1 MAIDSLLEKVQIEL
15 KETDACTRKMD
26 AKYSA
31 ELVDAAFKD
40 AVKEAGKYAQLP
52 GFRKGKAPAALV
64 LSKYKNYILDDV
76 AKVLQQGAFRK
87 LTENKDLD
95 IVSFGQLQAEA
106 LPENGKEYAFSM
118 ELEVAP
124 EFKLPEYKGLKV
136 KVEQKETPEER
147 FAAELENL
155 KKMYAEF
162 INAEDA
168 AVAGDMLKVSYDSD
182 FALPEDASAGLKR
195 AVKADE
201 AWFYLMEPEQ
211 IPGLQKAMI
220 RAKKGD
226 EVKFKA
232 DFPAD
237 WREPGLAG
245 KSVNYTVNVKEIQRR
260 VPVESDEKLAEKLGM
275 ENVEKLHEFLK
286 KKVENELEEARKA
299 QIREKVAEQIVAAV
313 SDFEMP
319 KGVLGMATQREFSR
333 IADQL
338 VKKEEDVEK
347 FKADK
352 DKHLEEAKKAAG
364 AQMKKFFILRK
375 IANVE
380 NIKVTDEEVNMQ
392 IRQMSAYLG
401 YKEAELRKMLEN
413 NGGYTELQS
422 DILMRK
428 VTDFMADQA
437 KA

>member
-220 RAKKGD
+220 GAKKGD

>member
-1 MAIDSLLEKVQIEL
+1 MSIDALLEKVQIEL

-31 ELVDAAFKD
+31 EQVDAAFKD
-40 AVKEAGKYAQLP
+40 AVKEVGKYAQLP

-95 IVSFGQLQAEA
+95 IVSFGQLKAEA
-106 LPENGKEYAFSM
+106 LPESGKEYAFSM

-124 EFKLPEYKGLKV
+124 EFKLPEYKGLEV

-220 RAKKGD
+220 GAKKGD

-237 WREPGLAG
+237 WREAGLAG

-299 QIREKVAEQIVAAV
+299 QIREKVAEQVVAAV